1 MLLTRSDACKILDA
15 IESVDESK
23 LPDDSYEVMYYI
35 YELIKRRL
43 ISSLTNNSSDNNEN
57 SFDFDEEFEEFDDDS
72 DVNAETDDDEDDT
85 DNDDYSAPVKQT
97 SGKQSSKKK
106 SVPNIVL
113 SNQSNERKI
122 ITQDQYEQLKSTKSN
137 TGYKSKQS

>member
-23 LPDDSYEVMYYI
+23 LPDDSYDVMYYI

-43 ISSLTNNSSDNNEN
+43 ISSLTNNSNDNNEN
-57 SFDFDEEFEEFDDDS
+57 SFDLDEEFEEFDDEEEDE
-72 DVNAETDDDEDDT
+72 DEYEENNDTNVNTDDK
-85 DNDDYSAPVKQT
+85 NNNKRI
-97 SGKQSSKKK
+97 SKKK

-113 SNQSNERKI
+113 TNQNIERKV

-137 TGYKSKQS
+137 TGHKSK

>member
-23 LPDDSYEVMYYI
+23 LPDDSYDVMYYI

-43 ISSLTNNSSDNNEN
+43 ISSLTNNSNDNNEN
-57 SFDFDEEFEEFDDDS
+57 SFDFDEEFEEFDDEEDE
-72 DVNAETDDDEDDT
+72 DEENNDNNVNTDDE
-85 DNDDYSAPVKQT
+85 NNKRI
-97 SGKQSSKKK
+97 SKKK

-113 SNQSNERKI
+113 TNQNIERKV

-137 TGYKSKQS
+137 TGHKSK

>member
-23 LPDDSYEVMYYI
+23 LPDDSYDVMYYI

-43 ISSLTNNSSDNNEN
+43 ISSLTNNSNDNNEN
-57 SFDFDEEFEEFDDDS
+57 SFDFDEEFEEFDD
-72 DVNAETDDDEDDT
+72 EEEDEDEENNDNNVNT
-85 DNDDYSAPVKQT
+85 DNENNNKRI
-97 SGKQSSKKK
+97 SKKK

-113 SNQSNERKI
+113 TNQNIERKV

-137 TGYKSKQS
+137 TGHKSK

>member
-23 LPDDSYEVMYYI
+23 LPDDSYDVMYYI

-43 ISSLTNNSSDNNEN
+43 ISSLTNNSNDNNEN
-57 SFDFDEEFEEFDDDS
+57 SFDLDEEFEEFDDDEE
-72 DVNAETDDDEDDT
+72 DEDEDEENNDNNVNTDDK
-85 DNDDYSAPVKQT
+85 NNNKRI
-97 SGKQSSKKK
+97 SKKK

-113 SNQSNERKI
+113 TNQNIERKV

-137 TGYKSKQS
+137 TGHKSK

>member
-23 LPDDSYEVMYYI
+23 LPDDSYDVMYYI

-43 ISSLTNNSSDNNEN
+43 ISSLTNNSNDNNEN
-57 SFDFDEEFEEFDDDS
+57 SFDLDEEFEEFDDEEDEE
-72 DVNAETDDDEDDT
+72 DEDEENNDNNVNTDDK
-85 DNDDYSAPVKQT
+85 NNNKRI
-97 SGKQSSKKK
+97 SKKK

-113 SNQSNERKI
+113 TNQNIERKV

-137 TGYKSKQS
+137 TGHKSK

>member
-23 LPDDSYEVMYYI
+23 LPDDSYDVMYYI

-43 ISSLTNNSSDNNEN
+43 ISSLTNNSNDNDEN
-57 SFDFDEEFEEFDDDS
+57 SFDFDEEFEEFDDEEEDE
-72 DVNAETDDDEDDT
+72 DGENNDNNVNTDDE
-85 DNDDYSAPVKQT
+85 NNNKRI
-97 SGKQSSKKK
+97 SKKK

-113 SNQSNERKI
+113 TNQNIERKV

-137 TGYKSKQS
+137 TGHKSK

>member
-57 SFDFDEEFEEFDDDS
+57 SFDFDEEFDDDS
-72 DVNAETDDDEDDT
+72 DVNVETDDDDDT
-85 DNDDYSAPVKQT
+85 DNDYSASIKQT
-97 SGKQSSKKK
+97 SSKQSSKKK

-113 SNQSNERKI
+113 TNQSTERKI

-137 TGYKSKQS
+137 AGYKSKQS

>member
-57 SFDFDEEFEEFDDDS
+57 SFDFDEEFDDDS
-72 DVNAETDDDEDDT
+72 DVNVETDDDDDT
-85 DNDDYSAPVKQT
+85 DNDYSDSIKQT
-97 SGKQSSKKK
+97 SSKQSSKKK

-113 SNQSNERKI
+113 TNQSTERKI

-137 TGYKSKQS
+137 AGYKSKQS